1 MPPSPPQETAMPPWS
16 LREHTLLIRTSPK
29 SSLDTQ
35 DTASFQQS
43 GGRSKPVFLPY
54 VVCLLNLVHW
64 LWKRAPR
71 PSVFL
76 AAEWAHSICFE
87 CAILNSDLKM
97 TGSKYALYLTGSFC
111 GSKVLSNQ
119 WTEGSLLKLEVKL
132 PPQAYPFNLHAFL
145 PTLKQ
150 GQA

>member
-1 MPPSPPQETAMPPWS
+1 MPPSPPQETAMPPWGF
-16 LREHTLLIRTSPK
+16 REHTLLICTSPK

-35 DTASFQQS
+35 DAASSQQS
-43 GGRSKPVFLPY
+43 GGRSKPVFLLY
-54 VVCLLNLVHW
+54 VVCPLNLVHG

-76 AAEWAHSICFE
+76 AAKWAHSTCFE

-97 TGSKYALYLTGSFC
+97 TSSKHALYLTGSFC

-119 WTEGSLLKLEVKL
+119 WTEGSPLKLEVKL
-132 PPQAYPFNLHAFL
+132 PPQAYPFNLHAFP
-145 PTLKQ
+145 PTLMQ

>member
-1 MPPSPPQETAMPPWS
+1 MSPSPPQETAMPPWS
-16 LREHTLLIRTSPK
+16 LREHTLLIRTPPK

-35 DTASFQQS
+35 DAASSQQS
-43 GGRSKPVFLPY
+43 GGRSKPVLLSY
-54 VVCLLNLVHW
+54 VVCPLNSVHW
-64 LWKRAPR
+64 LWKRAPK

-76 AAEWAHSICFE
+76 AAEWVHSICFQ
-87 CAILNSDLKM
+87 CTKLNSDLKM
-97 TGSKYALYLTGSFC
+97 TSSKHALYLRGSFC

-119 WTEGSLLKLEVKL
+119 WTESSPLTPEVKL
-132 PPQAYPFNLHAFL
+132 PPQAYLFILCAFL